1 MYIESYQEIRNIANA
16 VDEIVAALR
25 YSPAAPAV
33 LGFAPVYVNNDAL
46 ERGAE
51 KVEEAVFAFL
61 SRCLRRSSISPR
73 DALELDKAVELIR
86 NALLY
91 APASGVAIYWD
102 AFADDED
109 GRVVVNPD
117 EALGL
122 RLTRRGMPSLILD
135 AEALEVFTRI

>member
-16 VDEIVAALR
+16 VDDIIAAIR
-25 YSPAAPAV
+25 HSPAAPAG
-33 LGFAPVYVNNDAL
+33 LSFIPVYVNNDAI
-46 ERGAE
+46 EHVE
-51 KVEEAVFAFL
+51 YKVQEAVFTFL

-73 DALELDKAVELIR
+73 DALELDKTVELIR
-86 NALLY
+86 YALLY

-117 EALGL
+117 EVLGL
-122 RLTRRGMPSLILD
+122 RLTRRGMPSLVLD
-135 AEALEVFTRI
+135 GEALEVFTRI

>member
-1 MYIESYQEIRNIANA
+1 MYLESYQEIRNIANA
-16 VDEIVAALR
+16 VDDIVSALR
-25 YSPAAPAV
+25 HSPAAPAV

-46 ERGAE
+46 ERGGE
-51 KVEEAVFAFL
+51 KVEEAVFTFL
-61 SRCLRRSSISPR
+61 SCCLRRSSISPR

-86 NALLY
+86 YALLY

>member
-1 MYIESYQEIRNIANA
+1 MYLESYQEIRNIANA

-25 YSPAAPAV
+25 HSPAAPAV
-33 LGFAPVYVNNDAL
+33 LGLVAVYVNNDAL
-46 ERGAE
+46 EHGVE
-51 KVEEAVFAFL
+51 KVEEAVFTFL

-73 DALELDKAVELIR
+73 DALELDNAVELIR
-86 NALLY
+86 YALLY

>member
-1 MYIESYQEIRNIANA
+1 MYIESYQETRNITNA
-16 VDEIVAALR
+16 VDDIVAALR
-25 YSPAAPAV
+25 HSPAAPAA
-33 LGFAPVYVNNDAL
+33 LGFAPVYVNNAEI
-46 ERGAE
+46 ERDWL

-86 NALLY
+86 YALLY

-109 GRVVVNPD
+109 DRLVVNPD